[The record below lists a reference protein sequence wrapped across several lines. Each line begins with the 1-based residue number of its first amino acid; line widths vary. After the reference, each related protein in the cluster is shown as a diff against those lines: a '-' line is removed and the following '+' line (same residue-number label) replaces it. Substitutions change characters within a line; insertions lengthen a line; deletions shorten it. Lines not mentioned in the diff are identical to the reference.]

1 MKSDFDF
8 CQGSIKKIFS
18 DKALALTLA
27 EKYGVLMRYRYIMAN
42 FFNENSLVH
51 IQYTCP
57 SEKINHLS
65 FLTALPIPSIGAD
78 SFLKSCI
85 TPPVTW
91 TWLYVM

>member
-27 EKYGVLMRYRYIMAN
+27 EKYGVLMRYIIAN

-51 IQYTCP
+51 VQYTCP
-57 SEKINHLS
+57 SEKLIIYP
-65 FLTALPIPSIGAD
+65 LTALPIPLIGAD

-91 TWLYVM
+91 TWFYVM